1 MVQLRQVRPI
11 PAANRRQLQAIGV
24 NTTER
29 LLMLAGRKTGRA
41 DLAHQAGLPEEQI
54 LRWARLA
61 DILRIPG
68 IGPAYVDLLS
78 RLGIES
84 ISDLRRQKPDQLYRE
99 LAALNT
105 PRRKIRRLPPR
116 LQIESWIARAR
127 QIQPSVKE

>member
-1 MVQLRQVRPI
+1 MVQLSQVRPI

-29 LLMLAGRKTGRA
+29 LLMLAGRKTGRT
-41 DLAHQAGLPEEQI
+41 DLAHQAGLPEEQV

-116 LQIESWIARAR
+116 LQIENWIARAR